1 MISVE
6 KAHLEI
12 LSNLSY
18 WGTEQ
23 IPLSRAF
30 KRILAAD
37 VKSPVS
43 HPLFDQSAVDGY
55 AIRHLDLINA
65 NDKGNEFKIIGE
77 IRTGEYRKFIIKS
90 GETVKIF
97 TGAQV
102 PESCD
107 TVLMQEDVN
116 RKDEKIAINILP
128 LGGANVRKKGEQI
141 KKGITAIGKGALLNS
156 ASIGFLASL
165 GISSVKAAKL
175 PRVGIVVT
183 GNEFVKSENRARSGT
198 IFESNRIMLMTALG
212 NLNIKPQCKSC
223 KDDLDKLT
231 ELVEKEIRSKD
242 ILLVSGGVSVGDYD
256 FTEAALKR
264 LKFNII
270 FHGVFQKPGKP
281 ILFAKKK
288 NKVVFGLPGNP
299 RSVLICLYEYVY
311 PFILA
316 SMKNCAPFLRN
327 IRLPLLDKYAK
338 KEDKALYLTSKLEGD
353 KIRILGA
360 QDSHML
366 KSFSEADSIVFLSE
380 GKRNYESGEI
390 VNVHILPL

>member
-6 KAHLEI
+6 KAKLKI
-12 LSNLSY
+12 LSNLSC
-18 WGTEQ
+18 WGIEQ
-23 IPLSRAF
+23 ILLSRAF
-30 KRILAAD
+30 ERVLAAD

-43 HPLFDQSAVDGY
+43 HPLFNQSAVDGY
-55 AIRHLDLINA
+55 AIRHIDLTNSN
-65 NDKGNEFKIIGE
+65 NDGNEFKKIGE
-77 IRTGEYRKFIIKS
+77 IRAGNYSKFIIKFR
-90 GETVKIF
+90 ETVRIF

-107 TVLMQEDVN
+107 TVVMQEVVN
-116 RKDEKIAINILP
+116 RWGEKIVIKILP
-128 LGGANVRKKGEQI
+128 LIGENVRKKGEQI
-141 KKGITAIGKGALLNS
+141 KKGVNAIGKGALLNS

-175 PRVGIVVT
+175 PCVGIIVT
-183 GNEFVKSENRARSGT
+183 GNEFVKSESRARRGT

-212 NLNIKPQCKSC
+212 NLNIEPQCKSC

-231 ELVEKEIRSKD
+231 KLIEKEIRGKD

-270 FHGVFQKPGKP
+270 FHGVSQKPGKP
-281 ILFAKKK
+281 LLFAKKK
-288 NKVVFGLPGNP
+288 NKSVFGLPGNP
-299 RSVLICLYEYVY
+299 RSALICFYEYVY
-311 PFILA
+311 PFIQA
-316 SMKNCAPFLRN
+316 SMGNCEPFLKN
-327 IRLPLLDKYAK
+327 VRLPLLDEYAK
-338 KEDKALYLTSKLEGD
+338 KEDKALYLTSKIEGD

-366 KSFSEADSIVFLSE
+366 KSFSEADSIVFLPE
-380 GKRNYESGEI
+380 GKRNYTSGEI
-390 VNVHILPL
+390 VNAHILPL